1 MLMISPERRI
11 LILLAGM
18 IAGIAL
24 VTIFGVAKN
33 LLGIPLTGLWIMP
46 VMLQGRHGQALA
58 VARHRTALIRA
69 CRSGADL
76 VLSFAAPRYDCQV
89 TTFSVSRLWDANFL
103 LLFNGDESVTVR
115 LSPAD
120 SRRTGVTADRIWP
133 VREDSRK

>member
-24 VTIFGVAKN
+24 VLAGYGSRDLRLAGVMATAA
-33 LLGIPLTGLWIMP
+33 LT
-46 VMLQGRHGQALA
+46 
-58 VARHRTALIRA
+58 RA

-76 VLSFAAPRYDCQV
+76 VLSFAAPRYDCRV
-89 TTFSVSRLWDANFL
+89 PVFTVSRLRDANFL
-103 LLFNGDESVTVR
+103 LLFNGDGSVTVR
-115 LSPAD
+115 PSPAN

-133 VREDSRK
+133 VREGSRK